1 MIQLSIS
8 LRLEKYK
15 LATKDIKSLKK
26 NKENLQRIRLKS
38 TF

>member
-26 NKENLQRIRLKS
+26 TKRIYKELG
-38 TF
+38 